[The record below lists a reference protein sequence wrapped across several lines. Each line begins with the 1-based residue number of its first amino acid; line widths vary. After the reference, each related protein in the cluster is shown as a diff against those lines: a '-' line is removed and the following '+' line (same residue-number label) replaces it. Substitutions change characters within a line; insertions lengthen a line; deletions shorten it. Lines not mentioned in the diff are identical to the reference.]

1 MAHITGGGIPG
12 NLVRILPE
20 GLKAVINRGS
30 WPVLP
35 VFSYLQDTGGVA
47 DAAMYDAFNM
57 GIGYVLIVSP
67 SFTRSI
73 MAHLRK
79 LGETPYFIGKV
90 KRGSGKVVLK

>member
-1 MAHITGGGIPG
+1 MTNKDNHPPRRLGGCHPSPIFDFIQKLGPI
-12 NLVRILPE
+12 E
-20 GLKAVINRGS
+20 EKE
-30 WPVLP
+30 
-35 VFSYLQDTGGVA
+35 
-47 DAAMYDAFNM
+47 MYRVFNM

-90 KRGSGKVVLK
+90 KRGSGKVVIK